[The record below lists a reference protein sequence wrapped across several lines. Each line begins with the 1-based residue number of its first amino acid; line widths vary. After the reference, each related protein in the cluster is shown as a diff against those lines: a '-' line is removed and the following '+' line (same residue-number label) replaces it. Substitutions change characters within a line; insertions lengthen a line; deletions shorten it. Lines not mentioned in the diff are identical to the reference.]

1 MSRARGAAPPTLP
14 GTAVT
19 PPRPTLE
26 QTIAATSRPV
36 PQVPGQC
43 ALVGDG
49 PVIGSFCTGYG
60 GLDMAVQRVLGGRL
74 AFVSDIDPSARKILA
89 HRYPDVPNIG
99 DLKAAD
105 WQHVLDTFGRPDV
118 VTGGYPCQPF
128 SIGGR
133 QKGTADDRHLWPDIA
148 CALRVLRP
156 RIGFFE
162 NVRNHLRIGFDTV
175 LRDLAEIGFDAEWVT
190 VRASDARAPHERWRL
205 FLLAVAQDADGEPWD
220 EWRLAASRQAEG
232 RRARSDVGGR
242 SRVAAAD
249 DNDVAAR
256 RREGAGGVA
265 GPAGTDEAEA
275 PGRRGYAS
283 VVGTGQGT
291 WGRYAPAVERWAEA
305 FGCPPP
311 RPTDDRG
318 RLNPEL
324 EEWMH
329 GLPPGHVTAVPGLGR
344 QGQLK
349 AIGNG
354 VVPQQGEL
362 ALRILLDRLDQD
374 AGRCR

>member
-1 MSRARGAAPPTLP
+1 MSRARGTAAPTLT

-19 PPRPTLE
+19 PLRPTIE
-26 QTIAATSRPV
+26 QTIAATAHPV
-36 PQVPGQC
+36 PRVPGQC
-43 ALVGDG
+43 SLDLEG
-49 PVIGSFCTGYG
+49 PLIASFCTGYG

-74 AFVSDIDPSARKILA
+74 AFVSDIDPSACKILA

-99 DLKAAD
+99 DLTLAD
-105 WQHVLDTFGRPDV
+105 WLVVLRTFGRPDI

-133 QKGTADDRHLWPDIA
+133 QKGTADDRHIWPDIA
-148 CALRVLRP
+148 RALRVLRP
-156 RIGFFE
+156 RLAIFE

-175 LRDLAEIGFDAEWVT
+175 LADLADLGFDAEWIV
-190 VRASDARAPHERWRL
+190 VRACDVRAPHLRERL
-205 FLLAVAQDADGEPWD
+205 FILAVAQDTDPESRV
-220 EWRLAASRQAEG
+220 EWRLAASREEEKRGARADPG
-232 RRARSDVGGR
+232 RRG
-242 SRVAAAD
+242 RVAAAD
-249 DNDVAAR
+249 DHDVAAR
-256 RREGAGGVA
+256 RRKVARGVA
-265 GPAGTDEAEA
+265 GPQGTDEGEA
-275 PGRRGYAS
+275 PGRRGYPAT
-283 VVGTGQGT
+283 VGTGEGT
-291 WGRYAPAVERWAEA
+291 WGHFAPAVARWAEA
-305 FGCPPP
+305 FGSLPP

-329 GLPPGHVTAVPGLGR
+329 GLPAGHVTAVPGLGR

-354 VVPQQGEL
+354 VIPQQGEL

-374 AGRCR
+374 ATGRP